1 MIRCKLVYGWS
12 TLFQRIAST
21 TLRKMK
27 AAIDFIW
34 RHPCLTSDFQ
44 LLVDKGGKVYHIDLD
59 RCLGGMREI
68 PMGWFEKNCVSNLKE
83 KLGDLG
89 LDGTVLDRDD
99 VPTESNEWF
108 YRSGRVSHSK
118 FKTLKSVCYN
128 SYIYV
133 IQCHTARLLNIN
145 YCPNNSNQVWK
156 EN

>member
-1 MIRCKLVYGWS
+1 MIKCKLVYGWA

-27 AAIDFIW
+27 AAIDFIR

-59 RCLGGMREI
+59 RCLGVIREKI
-68 PMGWFEKNCVSNLKE
+68 CVSNLKE

-99 VPTESNEWF
+99 VPTESNE
-108 YRSGRVSHSK
+108 
-118 FKTLKSVCYN
+118 
-128 SYIYV
+128 
-133 IQCHTARLLNIN
+133 
-145 YCPNNSNQVWK
+145 
-156 EN
+156 